1 MRHGWRGWK
10 WGADEEAKALAEATT
25 EEGGNGEVEAET
37 EGETGQGEAM
47 TDTECADEAVA
58 GADEVLIGAN
68 MRVQGGTHAQG
79 GSEEVSSACGRSADH
94 GHRDEDTAQS
104 VPTRRGAFAGWD
116 AQGGELPYRRLH
128 GDELAGDVVRPRP
141 RRAWWGAGLGRRSG
155 GD

>member
-68 MRVQGGTHAQG
+68 MRVQGGTHARG
-79 GSEEVSSACGRSADH
+79 GSEEVSSAGGWSADH
-94 GHRDEDTAQS
+94 GHRDEDTVQS
-104 VPTRRGAFAGWD
+104 VPTLRGAFAGWD

-128 GDELAGDVVRPRP
+128 AW
-141 RRAWWGAGLGRRSG
+141 RRAGRRRC
-155 GD
+155 